1 MKHVTTRLRRL
12 FAPIGLH
19 WYLALLLALDALM
32 VLRPV
37 VAHAKLGMH
46 HAWLTDALNLVDNAG
61 LVVLP
66 QVVVAPASRRW
77 PSASCCVPASRG
89 CCRSCC

>member
-1 MKHVTTRLRRL
+1 RLRRL
-12 FAPIGLH
+12 FAPVGLH

-37 VAHAKLGMH
+37 VAHAKLGLH
-46 HAWLTDALNLVDNAG
+46 HAWLADALNLVDNAG

-66 QVVVAPASRRW
+66 QVVVAAGLATMAIGIVLRARVAWVLSI
-77 PSASCCVPASRG
+77 
-89 CCRSCC
+89 

>member
-19 WYLALLLALDALM
+19 WYLALLLTLDALM

-37 VAHAKLGMH
+37 VV
-46 HAWLTDALNLVDNAG
+46 DPVALENEKEEGTSDG
-61 LVVLP
+61 
-66 QVVVAPASRRW
+66 S
-77 PSASCCVPASRG
+77 
-89 CCRSCC
+89 

>member
-37 VAHAKLGMH
+37 VQHAKLGRH
-46 HAWLTDALNLVDNAG
+46 GA
-61 LVVLP
+61 
-66 QVVVAPASRRW
+66 
-77 PSASCCVPASRG
+77 
-89 CCRSCC
+89 